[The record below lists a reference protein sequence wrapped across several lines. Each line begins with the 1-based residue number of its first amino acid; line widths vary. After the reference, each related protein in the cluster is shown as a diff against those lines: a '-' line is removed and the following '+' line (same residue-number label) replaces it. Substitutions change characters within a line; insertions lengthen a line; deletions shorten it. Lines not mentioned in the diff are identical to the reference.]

1 LPVLCGVP
9 AEAEETVDGLDST
22 QHSNI
27 RWQHCDEINAEFDL
41 RIEERPMKETVNKP
55 VHLMLGTLGLAGL
68 VTL

>member
-1 LPVLCGVP
+1 MGYPLRPKKQLMDVLS
-9 AEAEETVDGLDST
+9 A

-41 RIEERPMKETVNKP
+41 RIEERLMKETVEKP
-55 VHLMLGTLGLAGL
+55 VHFMLGTLGLAGL